1 MARIN
6 LLPWREELRR
16 QRTRQFYA
24 AMAGAALLTLAVVG
38 YLHLRLAGQIEIQQ
52 TRNAFLTQQ
61 IAHLDAQIGEIR
73 DLEKRKKELLARM
86 AVIQALQAARPVS
99 VHLFEEV
106 ARATPDGVQLL
117 KMTQTGDV
125 LRLEGIADANARVSA
140 LMRNLDA
147 SPWLSDPHL
156 EVIDARTREYPG
168 ASWFALRVQVV
179 GEEAG

>member
-16 QRTRQFYA
+16 QRTRHFYA

-52 TRNAFLTQQ
+52 ARNAFLTQQ

-86 AVIQALQAARPVS
+86 AVIQALQAARPIS

-117 KMTQTGDV
+117 KMAQTGDV

-168 ASWFALRVQVV
+168 ASWFALKVQVV